1 MSKINSLPSLE
12 QTLPGRAQAMTLDFK
27 HAVLAIDM
35 REIPENCNSIWLALG
50 CFWGAERLFWAL
62 PGVKNTA
69 VGYAGGHTPNPTYDE
84 VCSGQTGHTE
94 IVQVVF
100 DPSEISLR
108 SLFKVFW
115 EAHNPTQGM
124 RQGNDVGSQYRSAI
138 YGSAEQLVIAQ
149 LSQDTFQR
157 ELSAQHIGPITTEL
171 STASAFYYAETY
183 HQQYLH
189 KNPRGYCGLQGTGVV
204 CPI

>member
-12 QTLPGRAQAMTLDFK
+12 QTLPGRPQAMTLDFQ

-35 REIPENCNSIWLALG
+35 RESPENSSSIWLALG

-69 VGYAGGHTPNPTYDE
+69 VGYAGGATPNPTYEE
-84 VCSGQTGHTE
+84 VCSGLTGHTE

-100 DPSEISLR
+100 DPSEISLT
-108 SLFKVFW
+108 SLLKVFW

-149 LSQDTFQR
+149 LSQEAFQR
-157 ELSAQHIGPITTEL
+157 ELSAKNIGQITTEL
-171 STASAFYYAETY
+171 STAPAFYYAETY

-189 KNPRGYCGLQGTGVV
+189 KNPRGYCGLKGTGVV

>member
-1 MSKINSLPSLE
+1 MSKINSLPSVE
-12 QTLPGRAQAMTLDFK
+12 QTLPGREQAMTLDFQ
-27 HAVLAIDM
+27 HAVLATDM
-35 REIPENCNSIWLALG
+35 REIPENCATIWFALG

-94 IVQVVF
+94 IVQVVY
-100 DPSEISLR
+100 DPSEIALTSL
-108 SLFKVFW
+108 LKVFW

-124 RQGNDVGSQYRSAI
+124 RQGNDVGTQYRSAV
-138 YGSAEQLVIAQ
+138 YGSPEQLVIA
-149 LSQDTFQR
+149 LSSRDAFQH
-157 ELSAQHIGPITTEL
+157 ELSAKNIGQVTTEL
-171 STASAFYYAETY
+171 TPLSAFYYAESY

-189 KNPRGYCGLQGTGVV
+189 KNPRGYCGLKGTGVL